1 MYNQAQHL
9 HFIGIG
15 GVGMA
20 GIAEVLLN
28 LGYSISGTDL
38 KRSDLTDHLVELGA
52 IVAFGHK
59 AENLP
64 LQTSVVVVSSAVP
77 GENPELVAAAERG
90 IPVIPRAE
98 MLAELMRMKYGVVVA
113 GSHGKTT
120 TTTMVAKVLSD
131 AGLDPTLI
139 VGGKVLSQSSGASV
153 GTGQYLVAE
162 SDESDGSFCMLKPAI
177 AVVTNIDREH
187 LNHYGSIGAL
197 EDAFRQFMA
206 SVPFYGLVVACHDDP
221 VVRSMAAGLKRR
233 AVTYGFSPGA
243 AVSADAVE
251 TVRGGATYR
260 LLLQGKPSGKV
271 SLPIPGRHMVS
282 NSLAAIAVGL
292 ELGVYHEE
300 IIESLGRF
308 PGVARRTQVLF
319 DSSKEFRRSEAE
331 AIVVIDD
338 YAHHPT
344 EIAATLAAIRKGWIE
359 SSSKPGRLIAVFEP
373 HRYTRFQDLF
383 TQFLNVFSDADELI
397 VGEIYPAGES
407 PIPGLSSKQL
417 VDSLGRTSARYIQS
431 LPAAIEQIAEELKPG
446 DVLVTL
452 GAGPVT
458 ATGHK
463 IAAYMRG
470 KGG

>member
-1 MYNQAQHL
+1 
-9 HFIGIG
+9 
-15 GVGMA
+15 MA

-38 KRSDLTDHLVELGA
+38 KSSYLTEHLSELGA
-52 IVAFGHK
+52 RITIGHSAANVP
-59 AENLP
+59 AE
-64 LQTSVVVVSSAVP
+64 TSVIVISSAVP
-77 GENPELVAAAERG
+77 ADNPELIAAAERS

-120 TTTMVAKVLSD
+120 TTTMIAKVLSD

-162 SDESDGSFCMLKPAI
+162 SDESDGSFCLLKPAI

-197 EDAFRQFMA
+197 EEAFRQFMS

-221 VVRSMAAGLKRR
+221 VVRTMAAGLKRR

-243 AVSADAVE
+243 AVSADSIE
-251 TVRGGATYR
+251 PVRGGATYR

-271 SLPIPGRHMVS
+271 TLPIPGRHMVS

-319 DSSKEFRRSEAE
+319 DSSKENGGKSGPS
-331 AIVVIDD
+331 IVVIDD

-344 EIAATLAAIRKGWIE
+344 EIMATLRAIRSGWIE
-359 SSSKPGRLIAVFEP
+359 QAEAPGGRLIAVFEP
-373 HRYTRFQDLF
+373 HRFSRFQDLF
-383 TQFLNVFSDADELI
+383 TQFLTAFSDADELI
-397 VGEIYPAGES
+397 VGEIYPAGEA

-417 VDSLGRTSARYIQS
+417 VDSLQQKAVRFIPS
-431 LPAAIEQIAEELKPG
+431 LPAAVEQIAGELKDG

-458 ATGHK
+458 AVGHK
-463 IAAYMRG
+463 IAACLKASGR
-470 KGG
+470 

>member
-28 LGYSISGTDL
+28 LGYSISGSDL
-38 KRSDLTDHLVELGA
+38 KRSDLIDHLAELGA
-52 IVAFGHK
+52 AVSIGHR

-64 LQTSVVVVSSAVP
+64 DHISVVVVSSAVP
-77 GENPELVAAAERG
+77 GENPELTAAAEKS

-120 TTTMVAKVLSD
+120 TTTMIAKVLSD

-139 VGGKVLSQSSGASV
+139 VGGKVLSQSSGARV

-162 SDESDGSFCMLKPAI
+162 SDESDGSFCLLKPAI

-221 VVRSMAAGLKRR
+221 VVRSMAASLKRR
-233 AVTYGFSPGA
+233 VVTYGFSPGA
-243 AVSADAVE
+243 AVSADSVE
-251 TVRGGATYR
+251 TIRGGASYR
-260 LLLQGKPSGKV
+260 LLLQGKPAGKV
-271 SLPIPGRHMVS
+271 TLPIPGRHMVS

-300 IIESLGRF
+300 IAESLGRF

-319 DSSKEFRRSEAE
+319 DSNRAGSGAADQRS
-331 AIVVIDD
+331 IVVIDD

-344 EIAATLAAIRKGWIE
+344 EILATLAAIRAGWIAPAE
-359 SSSKPGRLIAVFEP
+359 NPGRLIAVFEP
-373 HRYTRFQDLF
+373 HRFTRFQDLF
-383 TQFLNVFSDADELI
+383 TQFLTSFTAADELI
-397 VGEIYPAGES
+397 VGEIYPAGET
-407 PIPGLSSKQL
+407 PIPGLSSRQL
-417 VDSLGRTSARYIQS
+417 VDALGKEKARFVPV
-431 LPAAIEQIAEELKPG
+431 LGAEIEQIAAELQPG

-458 ATGHK
+458 AIGHK
-463 IAAYMRG
+463 IAACLNR
-470 KGG
+470 